1 MSSSSPVS
9 TSSSSNCCAPEGSTA
24 AARPRRPSAGTVV
37 IALMLLL
44 GTQPISTDLYLP
56 SLPSLPGYFGVPVA
70 TVQLTLSVL
79 VVCFGAAQLP
89 LGALSDRIGRRPVL
103 LGGLALYTAASALAM
118 VATHIGALVA
128 CRAAQGIGMAACV
141 VGVRAMLR
149 DLYAPQEG
157 AHMLARGST
166 WMSLIP
172 LLGPVLGGYI
182 ESHWGWRGAFAV
194 LTAFGALTLLYVATR
209 LPESLSRRGAGRW
222 TEGWSEILRHPGFWS
237 YTAVSSFT
245 YAGLFSFIAGSS
257 FVLVKVLGLTRQEF
271 GFAFAFVVSG
281 YLIGSTVCRHLIPR
295 RGLVRTLRLAAW
307 VSLAAGTLM
316 AGLAWAGV
324 HHPLALM
331 VPQFV
336 YTLAHGLHQPCAQV
350 GAIAAFPQRA
360 GTASALSGFVGMTLA
375 FGVGYWIGWSFDGTV
390 YPLAL
395 TVAFWS
401 AAVAAAALLLVPRY
415 AHHSHAE

>member
-1 MSSSSPVS
+1 MSSSPPVSPVAPAG
-9 TSSSSNCCAPEGSTA
+9 TSRAEEGPA
-24 AARPRRPSAGTVV
+24 LERRARPSPGTVV
-37 IALMLLL
+37 VALMLLL

-56 SLPSLPGYFGVPVA
+56 SLPSLPGYFGVPVS

-79 VVCFGAAQLP
+79 VICFGAAQLP
-89 LGALSDRIGRRPVL
+89 MGALSDRIGRRPVL
-103 LGGLALYTAASALAM
+103 LGGLALYTLASAVAM
-118 VATHIGALVA
+118 AATHIAALIA
-128 CRAAQGIGMAACV
+128 CRAAQGVAMAACV

-149 DLYAPQEG
+149 DLYPPQEG

-172 LLGPVLGGYI
+172 LLGPVLGGYL
-182 ESHWGWRGAFAV
+182 ESLWGWRGAFAV
-194 LTAFGALTLLYVATR
+194 LTVFGAAALVYVAAR
-209 LPESLSRRGAGRW
+209 LPESLARAGAGRW
-222 TEGWSEILRHPGFWS
+222 TQGWGQILRHPGFWS

-257 FVLVKVLGLTRQEF
+257 FVLVQVLGLTRQEF

-307 VSLAAGTLM
+307 LSLAAGTLM
-316 AGLAWAGV
+316 AGLALAGV

-360 GTASALSGFVGMTLA
+360 GTASALSGFVGMSLA
-375 FGVGYWIGWSFDGTV
+375 FAVGYWIGWSFDGTV

-395 TVAFWS
+395 TVAFWA
-401 AAVAAAALLLVPRY
+401 AAVAAAALLLVPRH
-415 AHHSHAE
+415 AHTSHGG